1 MVGDKIQCIKGTR
14 LIHVESM
21 IKLGGGISVV
31 CVILNIGL
39 SSTNNVEPHTTEK
52 DSPRKQST
60 NNLTSHI
67 THKLNSTTSTR
78 SFISTSSKL
87 PQSSASYLVSTLTST
102 SVSTSYS
109 TSIPTSFS
117 TTPVSSKSNSSPIST
132 SPKLSNAPMSSQTSL
147 STSTMRSPTS
157 NDFTSSTMPYIS
169 YSDESSTM
177 SSANKTSTQNPGLGG
192 FHINTDL
199 VVEIVFIVLC
209 LVIAGSFMTFLLK
222 KKGYISCQRCRS
234 CLHERRRRR
243 SSTSSRG
250 PLTQDDATF
259 VNISDPPRQERE
271 LFSIGDQDGGQD
283 GRQRSLQRRGTED
296 DYFYDEIFGQS
307 AFVDETTNRANTY
320 LSVAD
325 DDDDDIL
332 SGLNV
337 PDLVFKT
344 PKKM

>member
-1 MVGDKIQCIKGTR
+1 NTSKCFTD
-14 LIHVESM
+14 
-21 IKLGGGISVV
+21 
-31 CVILNIGL
+31 
-39 SSTNNVEPHTTEK
+39 VEPHTTEK

-60 NNLTSHI
+60 ENLTPHI

-109 TSIPTSFS
+109 TSITDIFFNDASVFKNQIHRRFLLLLNFQTHQCLHKHLYLLQQCVHQHQMILHQAQCLTSHIRM
-117 TTPVSSKSNSSPIST
+117 N
-132 SPKLSNAPMSSQTSL
+132 LQQC
-147 STSTMRSPTS
+147 
-157 NDFTSSTMPYIS
+157 
-169 YSDESSTM
+169 

-192 FHINTDL
+192 FQINTDL

>member
-1 MVGDKIQCIKGTR
+1 MT
-14 LIHVESM
+14 
-21 IKLGGGISVV
+21 
-31 CVILNIGL
+31 
-39 SSTNNVEPHTTEK
+39 
-52 DSPRKQST
+52 
-60 NNLTSHI
+60 
-67 THKLNSTTSTR
+67 
-78 SFISTSSKL
+78 
-87 PQSSASYLVSTLTST
+87 
-102 SVSTSYS
+102 
-109 TSIPTSFS
+109 
-117 TTPVSSKSNSSPIST
+117 
-132 SPKLSNAPMSSQTSL
+132 SQTSL
-147 STSTMRSPTS
+147 STSKMRSPTS
-157 NDFTSSTMPYIS
+157 NDFAPSTMPFIS

-177 SSANKTSTQNPGLGG
+177 PSANKTSTQNPGLGG
-192 FHINTDL
+192 LHINTDL
-199 VVEIVFIVLC
+199 VLEIVFIVIC
-209 LVIAGSFMTFLLK
+209 LAIAGGFITYVLK
-222 KKGYISCQRCRS
+222 KKGIIPCQRCKS
-234 CLHERRRRR
+234 CLPGRRRRL

-283 GRQRSLQRRGTED
+283 GRQRSMQRRGTED

-344 PKKM
+344 PNKM